1 MGEPIVLID
10 LDGTLTRTELLP
22 TIARSAGIEEE
33 ITRLTDDTLA
43 GRIPF
48 AHSFRRRVQMLSDV
62 PVDVVHEAIL
72 QAPVFEDLMAL
83 LLEHPER
90 VVVVTGNLDIWVQP
104 FLDKYGLEGM
114 TSRATLL
121 EGGGVGIASILN
133 KAEAIRKHEGRFRI
147 AVGDGANDASMV
159 RAAEVGV
166 AWCGVHPAA
175 ASLMEVA
182 GYAFASERTMCRFL
196 RRWW

>member
-1 MGEPIVLID
+1 MTDPMVLID

-22 TIARSAGIEEE
+22 VIARSAGIEAE

-48 AHSFRRRVQMLSDV
+48 AQSFRRRVEMLSDV
-62 PVDVVHEAIL
+62 PVDIVHEAVL
-72 QAPVFEDLMAL
+72 GAPVYEELMAL

-90 VVVVTGNLDIWVQP
+90 VLVVTGNLDVWVRP
-104 FLDKYGLEGM
+104 FLDKYGLDGM
-114 TSRATLL
+114 TSIAETLP
-121 EGGGVGIASILN
+121 GGGVGVASVLN
-133 KAEAIRKHEGRFRI
+133 KGDAVRRYADRFRI
-147 AVGDGANDASMV
+147 AIGDGANDASMV
-159 RAAEVGV
+159 RDADVGV

-175 ASLMEVA
+175 DALMEVA
-182 GYAFASERTMCRFL
+182 GYAFADERTLCRFL

>member
-1 MGEPIVLID
+1 MILID

-22 TIARSAGIEEE
+22 VIARSAGIEEE

-43 GRIPF
+43 GRLPF
-48 AHSFRRRVQMLSDV
+48 AESFRRRVHMLSEV

-72 QAPVFEDLMAL
+72 SAPVYEDLLAL

-104 FLDKYGLEGM
+104 FLDRYGLEGM
-114 TSRATLL
+114 TSSGERLP
-121 EGGGVGIASILN
+121 GGGIGVAAILN
-133 KAEAIRKHEGRFRI
+133 KAEAIRRYSGRFRI

-159 RAAEVGV
+159 RGAEVGV
-166 AWCGVHPAA
+166 AWCGVHRAA
-175 ASLMEVA
+175 DSLMEVA
-182 GYAFASERTMCRFL
+182 GYAFADERTLCRFL